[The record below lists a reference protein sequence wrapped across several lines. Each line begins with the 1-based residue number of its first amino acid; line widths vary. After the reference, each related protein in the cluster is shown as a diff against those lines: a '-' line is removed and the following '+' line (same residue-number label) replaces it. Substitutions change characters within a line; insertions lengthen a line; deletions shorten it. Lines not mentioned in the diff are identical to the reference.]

1 MLIEYALLGA
11 LGGLARSC
19 VGLLKALRNNVEI
32 DWAHTT
38 VTIIASAIIGSTAG
52 LIFNSDYKI
61 SLIAGYIGTDL
72 LENIAKIFLKKNQ
85 L

>member
-1 MLIEYALLGA
+1 MLIQYALLGA

-19 VGLLKALRNNVEI
+19 VGLLKALRNGTQI

-38 VTIIASAIIGSTAG
+38 VTIIASAIIGSAAG
-52 LIFNSDYKI
+52 ILFNSDYKY
-61 SLIAGYIGTDL
+61 SVVAGYIGTDL
-72 LENIAKIFLKKNQ
+72 LENFAKIILKKSQ